1 MYKRQALP
9 LCLEWLEWL
18 DSDQLSNVGGSNSAV
33 GADTG
38 PVLEANGEV
47 RVRGEVIDCTALLED
62 NGITVS
68 IQ

>member
-1 MYKRQALP
+1 MLYG
-9 LCLEWLEWL
+9 LEWLEWL
-18 DSDQLSNVGGSNSAV
+18 STDQLSNGGSSNSNSES
-33 GADTG
+33 G

-47 RVRGEVIDCTALLED
+47 RVRGEVINCEELLLD